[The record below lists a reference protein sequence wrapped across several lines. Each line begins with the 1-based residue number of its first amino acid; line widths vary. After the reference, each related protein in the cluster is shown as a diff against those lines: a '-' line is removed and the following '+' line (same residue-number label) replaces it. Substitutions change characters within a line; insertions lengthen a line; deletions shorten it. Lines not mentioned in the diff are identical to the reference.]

1 MYKIE
6 SEMEDEDMV
15 QKLKQK
21 VMDGK
26 EITKEEA
33 MTLAEADLDELCQAA
48 DEIRKHFCGNVF
60 DICSCINVKGGKCSE
75 DCKFCPQSCFNDK
88 VEVKPH
94 TLIGSDQMLE
104 EAAYMA
110 QKGVVRCDLVSSGRR
125 LPKDDVRKIVQ
136 DIERIRKETGIA
148 VCCSFGLL
156 DQEDCEMLR
165 KAGITRL
172 HNNLESSRTFFT
184 GVCSSHSTDDKM
196 ATLRAA
202 RATGLTLCSGCLI
215 NLGESMEDRI
225 ELALME
231 RELGVKSIPV
241 NVLNPIK
248 DSPFEDQ
255 KPMTNEE
262 FCRTVA
268 VFRFLLPDASIR
280 LAAGRVFIEDHGKR
294 ALSSGANAA
303 ITGDFLMTG
312 GMSIDSDMA
321 MAKELGYE
329 PGLWK

>member
-1 MYKIE
+1 
-6 SEMEDEDMV
+6 MV

-156 DQEDCEMLR
+156 DREDCEMLK

-184 GVCSSHSTDDKM
+184 GVCSSHSTDEKM

-202 RATGLTLCSGCLI
+202 RAAGLTLCSGCLI

-225 ELALME
+225 ELTLME

>member
-1 MYKIE
+1 
-6 SEMEDEDMV
+6 MV

-33 MTLAEADLDELCQAA
+33 MTLAEADLDELCLAA

-75 DCKFCPQSCFNDK
+75 DCQFCPQSCFNDK

-202 RATGLTLCSGCLI
+202 RAAGLTLCSRCLI

>member
-1 MYKIE
+1 
-6 SEMEDEDMV
+6 MV
-15 QKLKQK
+15 QELKQK
-21 VMDGK
+21 VMDGE

-33 MTLAEADLDELCQAA
+33 MALAEADFDELCQAA

-104 EAAYMA
+104 EAEYMA

-125 LPKDDVRKIVQ
+125 LPKSDVRKIVQ
-136 DIERIRKETGIA
+136 DIEKIRKETGIA

-165 KAGITRL
+165 RAGITRL
-172 HNNLESSRTFFT
+172 HNNLESSRTFFP

-202 RATGLTLCSGCLI
+202 RAAGLTLCSGCLI

-280 LAAGRVFIEDHGKR
+280 LAAGRVFLEDHGKR

-303 ITGDFLMTG
+303 ITGDFLMTS

-321 MAKELGYE
+321 MARELGYE

>member
-1 MYKIE
+1 
-6 SEMEDEDMV
+6 MV

-33 MTLAEADLDELCQAA
+33 MTLAEADLDELCLAA

-156 DQEDCEMLR
+156 DREDCEMLR

-202 RATGLTLCSGCLI
+202 RAAGLTLCSGCLI

-225 ELALME
+225 ELALMV

-280 LAAGRVFIEDHGKR
+280 LAAGRIFLEDHGKR

>member
-1 MYKIE
+1 
-6 SEMEDEDMV
+6 MV

-33 MTLAEADLDELCQAA
+33 MNLAEADLDELCQAA

-156 DQEDCEMLR
+156 DREDCEMLK

-202 RATGLTLCSGCLI
+202 RAAGLTLCSGCLI

-294 ALSSGANAA
+294 ASSSGANAA

>member
-1 MYKIE
+1 
-6 SEMEDEDMV
+6 MV

-156 DQEDCEMLR
+156 DREDCKMLR

-202 RATGLTLCSGCLI
+202 RAAGLTLCSGCLI

-248 DSPFEDQ
+248 DSPFEDR

>member
-1 MYKIE
+1 
-6 SEMEDEDMV
+6 MV

-33 MTLAEADLDELCQAA
+33 MTLAEVDLDELCQAA

-156 DQEDCEMLR
+156 DREDCEMLR

-202 RATGLTLCSGCLI
+202 RAAGLTLCSGCLI

-225 ELALME
+225 ELSLME

-255 KPMTNEE
+255 KLMTNEE

>member
-1 MYKIE
+1 
-6 SEMEDEDMV
+6 MV

-156 DQEDCEMLR
+156 DREDCEMLK

-202 RATGLTLCSGCLI
+202 RAAGLTLCSGCLI

-225 ELALME
+225 ALALME

>member
-1 MYKIE
+1 
-6 SEMEDEDMV
+6 MV

-321 MAKELGYE
+321 MAKELGYK

>member
-1 MYKIE
+1 
-6 SEMEDEDMV
+6 MV

-156 DQEDCEMLR
+156 DREDCEMLK

-202 RATGLTLCSGCLI
+202 RAVGLTLCSGCLI

>member
-1 MYKIE
+1 
-6 SEMEDEDMV
+6 MV

-156 DQEDCEMLR
+156 DREDCEMLK

-202 RATGLTLCSGCLI
+202 RAAGLTLCSGCLI

-280 LAAGRVFIEDHGKR
+280 LAAGRIYLEDHGKR

>member
-1 MYKIE
+1 
-6 SEMEDEDMV
+6 MV

-21 VMDGK
+21 VKDGK

-156 DQEDCEMLR
+156 DREDCEMLK

-202 RATGLTLCSGCLI
+202 RAAGLTLCSGCLI

-280 LAAGRVFIEDHGKR
+280 LAAGRIYLADHGKR

>member
-1 MYKIE
+1 
-6 SEMEDEDMV
+6 MV

-231 RELGVKSIPV
+231 RGLGVKSIPV

-248 DSPFEDQ
+248 DSPFEDR

-280 LAAGRVFIEDHGKR
+280 LAAGRIYLADHGKR

>member
-1 MYKIE
+1 
-6 SEMEDEDMV
+6 MV

-136 DIERIRKETGIA
+136 DIEKIRKKTGIA

-156 DQEDCEMLR
+156 DREDCEMLR

-248 DSPFEDQ
+248 DSPFEDR

-280 LAAGRVFIEDHGKR
+280 LAAGRIFLEDHGKR

-321 MAKELGYE
+321 MAKELGFE

>member
-1 MYKIE
+1 
-6 SEMEDEDMV
+6 MV

>member
-1 MYKIE
+1 
-6 SEMEDEDMV
+6 MV

-156 DQEDCEMLR
+156 DREDCEMLR

-202 RATGLTLCSGCLI
+202 RAAGLTLCSGCLI

-248 DSPFEDQ
+248 DSPFEDR

-280 LAAGRVFIEDHGKR
+280 LAAGRIYLADHGKR

>member
-1 MYKIE
+1 
-6 SEMEDEDMV
+6 MV

-33 MTLAEADLDELCQAA
+33 MILAEADLDELCQAA

-156 DQEDCEMLR
+156 DREDCEMLR

-202 RATGLTLCSGCLI
+202 RAAGLTLCSGCLI

>member
-1 MYKIE
+1 
-6 SEMEDEDMV
+6 MV

-248 DSPFEDQ
+248 DSPFEDR

-280 LAAGRVFIEDHGKR
+280 LAAGRIYLADHGKR

>member
-1 MYKIE
+1 
-6 SEMEDEDMV
+6 MV

-280 LAAGRVFIEDHGKR
+280 LAAGRGFIEDHGKR

>member
-1 MYKIE
+1 
-6 SEMEDEDMV
+6 
-15 QKLKQK
+15 
-21 VMDGK
+21 
-26 EITKEEA
+26 
-33 MTLAEADLDELCQAA
+33 
-48 DEIRKHFCGNVF
+48 
-60 DICSCINVKGGKCSE
+60 
-75 DCKFCPQSCFNDK
+75 
-88 VEVKPH
+88 
-94 TLIGSDQMLE
+94 MLE

-156 DQEDCEMLR
+156 DREDCEMLK

-202 RATGLTLCSGCLI
+202 RAAGLTLCSGCLI

-280 LAAGRVFIEDHGKR
+280 LAAGRIYLADHGKR

>member
-1 MYKIE
+1 
-6 SEMEDEDMV
+6 MV

-33 MTLAEADLDELCQAA
+33 MTLAETDLDELCQAA

-104 EAAYMA
+104 EATYMA

-172 HNNLESSRTFFT
+172 HNNLESSRTFFA

-202 RATGLTLCSGCLI
+202 RAAGLTLCSGCLI

-248 DSPFEDQ
+248 DSPFEDR

-280 LAAGRVFIEDHGKR
+280 LAAGRIYLADHGKR

>member
-1 MYKIE
+1 
-6 SEMEDEDMV
+6 MV

-156 DQEDCEMLR
+156 DREDCEMLK

-202 RATGLTLCSGCLI
+202 RAAGLTLCSGCLI

-248 DSPFEDQ
+248 DSPFEDR

>member
-1 MYKIE
+1 
-6 SEMEDEDMV
+6 MV

-33 MTLAEADLDELCQAA
+33 MILAEADLDELCQAA

-156 DQEDCEMLR
+156 DREDCEMLK

-202 RATGLTLCSGCLI
+202 RAAGLTLCSGCLI

>member
-1 MYKIE
+1 
-6 SEMEDEDMV
+6 MV

-33 MTLAEADLDELCQAA
+33 MTLAEADLDELCLAA

-156 DQEDCEMLR
+156 DREDCEMLR

-202 RATGLTLCSGCLI
+202 RAAGLTLCSGCLI

>member
-1 MYKIE
+1 
-6 SEMEDEDMV
+6 
-15 QKLKQK
+15 
-21 VMDGK
+21 
-26 EITKEEA
+26 
-33 MTLAEADLDELCQAA
+33 
-48 DEIRKHFCGNVF
+48 
-60 DICSCINVKGGKCSE
+60 
-75 DCKFCPQSCFNDK
+75 
-88 VEVKPH
+88 
-94 TLIGSDQMLE
+94 MLE

-202 RATGLTLCSGCLI
+202 RAAGLTLCSGCLI

-248 DSPFEDQ
+248 DSPFEDR

-321 MAKELGYE
+321 MAKELGFE

>member
-1 MYKIE
+1 
-6 SEMEDEDMV
+6 MV

-156 DQEDCEMLR
+156 DREDCEMLK

-202 RATGLTLCSGCLI
+202 RAAGLTLCSGCLI

-248 DSPFEDQ
+248 NSPFEDQ

>member
-1 MYKIE
+1 
-6 SEMEDEDMV
+6 MV

-75 DCKFCPQSCFNDK
+75 DCKFCLQSCFNDK

-248 DSPFEDQ
+248 DSPFEDR

-280 LAAGRVFIEDHGKR
+280 LAAGRIYLADHGKR

>member
-1 MYKIE
+1 
-6 SEMEDEDMV
+6 MV

-156 DQEDCEMLR
+156 DREDCEMLK

-202 RATGLTLCSGCLI
+202 RAAGLTLCSGCLI

-280 LAAGRVFIEDHGKR
+280 LAAGRIYLEDHGKR

-321 MAKELGYE
+321 MAKELGYK

>member
-1 MYKIE
+1 
-6 SEMEDEDMV
+6 MV

-248 DSPFEDQ
+248 DSPFEDR
-255 KPMTNEE
+255 KPMTNEK

-280 LAAGRVFIEDHGKR
+280 LAAGRIYLADHGKR

-321 MAKELGYE
+321 MAKDLGYE

>member
-1 MYKIE
+1 
-6 SEMEDEDMV
+6 MV

-75 DCKFCPQSCFNDK
+75 DCKFCPQSCYNDK

-156 DQEDCEMLR
+156 DREDCEMLKR
-165 KAGITRL
+165 AGITRL

-202 RATGLTLCSGCLI
+202 RAAGLTLCSGCLI

>member
-1 MYKIE
+1 
-6 SEMEDEDMV
+6 MV

-156 DQEDCEMLR
+156 DREDCEMLR

-202 RATGLTLCSGCLI
+202 RAAGLTLCSGCLI

-280 LAAGRVFIEDHGKR
+280 LAAGRIFLEDHGKR

>member
-1 MYKIE
+1 
-6 SEMEDEDMV
+6 MV

-33 MTLAEADLDELCQAA
+33 MTLAESDLDELCQAA

-136 DIERIRKETGIA
+136 DIEKIRKKTGIA

-156 DQEDCEMLR
+156 DREDCEMLR

-202 RATGLTLCSGCLI
+202 RAAGLTLCSGCLI

-248 DSPFEDQ
+248 NSPFEDQ

>member
-1 MYKIE
+1 
-6 SEMEDEDMV
+6 MV

-231 RELGVKSIPV
+231 REPGVKSIPV

-248 DSPFEDQ
+248 DSPFEDR

-280 LAAGRVFIEDHGKR
+280 LAAGRIYLADHGKR

>member
-1 MYKIE
+1 
-6 SEMEDEDMV
+6 MV

-156 DQEDCEMLR
+156 DREDCEMLK

-202 RATGLTLCSGCLI
+202 RAAGLTLCSGCLI

-248 DSPFEDQ
+248 DSPFEDR

-280 LAAGRVFIEDHGKR
+280 LAAGRVFIEDPGKR

>member
-1 MYKIE
+1 
-6 SEMEDEDMV
+6 MV

-110 QKGVVRCDLVSSGRR
+110 QKGVVRCDLVSYGRR

-248 DSPFEDQ
+248 DSPFEDR

-280 LAAGRVFIEDHGKR
+280 LAAGRIYLADHGKR

>member
-1 MYKIE
+1 
-6 SEMEDEDMV
+6 MV

-48 DEIRKHFCGNVF
+48 DELRKHFCGNVF

-136 DIERIRKETGIA
+136 DIEKIRKKTGIA

-202 RATGLTLCSGCLI
+202 RAAGLTLCSGCLI

-248 DSPFEDQ
+248 DSPFEDR

-280 LAAGRVFIEDHGKR
+280 LAAGRIYLADHGKR

-321 MAKELGYE
+321 MAKELGYK

>member
-1 MYKIE
+1 
-6 SEMEDEDMV
+6 MV

-184 GVCSSHSTDDKM
+184 GVCSSHSTDDKI

-248 DSPFEDQ
+248 DSPFEDR

-280 LAAGRVFIEDHGKR
+280 LAAGRIYLADHGKR

>member
-1 MYKIE
+1 
-6 SEMEDEDMV
+6 MV

-33 MTLAEADLDELCQAA
+33 MTLAEADLDELCQEA

-156 DQEDCEMLR
+156 DREDCEMLK

-202 RATGLTLCSGCLI
+202 RAAGLTLCSGCLI

>member
-1 MYKIE
+1 
-6 SEMEDEDMV
+6 MV

-110 QKGVVRCDLVSSGRR
+110 QKGVVRCDLVSFGRR

-156 DQEDCEMLR
+156 DREDCEMLK

-202 RATGLTLCSGCLI
+202 RAAGLTLCSGCLI